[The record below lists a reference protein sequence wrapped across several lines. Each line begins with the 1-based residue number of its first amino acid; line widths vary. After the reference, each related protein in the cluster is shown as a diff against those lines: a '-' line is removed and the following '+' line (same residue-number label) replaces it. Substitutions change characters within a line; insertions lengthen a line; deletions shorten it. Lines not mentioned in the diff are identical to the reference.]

1 MFPNGT
7 LLFLKMQA
15 AYWSRVSDFGGEL
28 AVPSGPLQAGRHPLT
43 REVVLASQRGR
54 LLDAMAH
61 TVAERGYGAT
71 TVANVVA
78 RAGVSRKTFYEHFK
92 DKEGCFLALYD
103 TGIAYVLGRIAE
115 TLDAEAAESGAQG
128 AKPNPESSHSDA
140 HARIAAGLEAF
151 LSVLADEPAFSRAI
165 ILEVHAA
172 GSTALARRRAT
183 LEAFAQRY
191 LSINEQARQ
200 KNPASPELSHEI
212 ALALVGAILEL
223 VSIRIED
230 GALGELT
237 ELTQPLTEFVE
248 RQVAPAAA

>member
-15 AYWSRVSDFGGEL
+15 AFRSTLSDLGGEL

-54 LLDAMAH
+54 LLEAMAE
-61 TVAERGYGAT
+61 TVAERGYGAS
-71 TVANVVA
+71 TVAHVVA
-78 RAGVSRKTFYEHFK
+78 RAGVSRKTFYEHFS
-92 DKEGCFLALYD
+92 DKEDCFLALYD

-115 TLDAEAAESGAQG
+115 TLDIQDADA
-128 AKPNPESSHSDA
+128 DA
-140 HARIAAGLEAF
+140 HTRIVAGLQAF
-151 LSVLADEPAFSRAI
+151 LAALADEPAFSRAI

-172 GSTALARRRAT
+172 GARALARRRAT

-191 LSINEQARQ
+191 LSINQQAREQ
-200 KNPASPELSHEI
+200 NPATPELSDEI

-223 VSIRIED
+223 VAVRIED
-230 GALGELT
+230 GALRELT
-237 ELTQPLTEFVE
+237 ELTQPLAEFVE
-248 RQVAPAAA
+248 RQVAPARA